1 MVMQMITVSDVILS
15 IIMAMQSVILY
26 KIIELSSR
34 VTRVE
39 EDIKWIIKWINHNGS
54 STK

>member
-1 MVMQMITVSDVILS
+1 MIQMVGASDVILS

-34 VTRVE
+34 VTKVE
-39 EDIKWIIKWINHNGS
+39 EDIKWIIKWINHNGGRH
-54 STK
+54 K

>member
-1 MVMQMITVSDVILS
+1 MVIQMVTVSDVILS

-54 STK
+54 NTK

>member
-1 MVMQMITVSDVILS
+1 MVMQVISVSDVILS

-39 EDIKWIIKWINHNGS
+39 EDIKWIIKWINHNGGRH
-54 STK
+54 K

>member
-1 MVMQMITVSDVILS
+1 MQVITVSDVILS

-54 STK
+54 NTK